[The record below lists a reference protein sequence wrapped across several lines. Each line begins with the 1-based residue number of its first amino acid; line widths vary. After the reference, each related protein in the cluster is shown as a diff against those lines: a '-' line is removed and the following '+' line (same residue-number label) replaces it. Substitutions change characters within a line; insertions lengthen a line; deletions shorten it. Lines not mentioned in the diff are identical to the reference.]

1 MYETV
6 LVASDGSEQA
16 RAALEHALDVAERT
30 AATVHVLTVVDTTS
44 NPMTFGV
51 DEIETIDRAAA
62 DLVDEIVAAY
72 DGVDVEVRG
81 DVRRGSPADVV
92 LEYGEEIDAD
102 LLVAGQRG
110 DGLTQ
115 TLLGSTTDR
124 LARMTTVPLLVVPAN
139 G

>member
-1 MYETV
+1 VYETV